1 MDGDGSYRVF
11 GQVGLRAGLELESD
25 RAAVE
30 SAVASKA
37 IMGSELVCLL
47 LGPCGGRIDSG
58 LPVEKDWSFRLCS
71 WICDGE
77 EGYPHEK
84 K

>member
-1 MDGDGSYRVF
+1 MDGYGSYRVF

-25 RAAVE
+25 WVAVE

-47 LGPCGGRIDSG
+47 LGPCGDRIDSG
-58 LPVEKDWSFRLCS
+58 LSVEKDWSWVTGPLQVLQ
-71 WICDGE
+71 WDV
-77 EGYPHEK
+77 
-84 K
+84 

>member
-1 MDGDGSYRVF
+1 MDGYGSYRVF

-30 SAVASKA
+30 SAVASRPLWEVNWCV
-37 IMGSELVCLL
+37 SY
-47 LGPCGGRIDSG
+47 CGGRINSG
-58 LPVEKDWSFRLCS
+58 LPVEKDWSFRFCS

-84 K
+84 E